1 MKNEKYDNLINN
13 FKIISKK
20 GWLKTVATNTSG
32 VGLTFERQ
40 LNKQP
45 DSLFFPDYRG
55 TEIKCTTRYSRYPIT
70 LFSLAFDGPS
80 LYEMNNLLQKYG
92 KNDRK
97 YKDKKTLMANLKI
110 NNPTLVNDKYFF
122 ELKLDY
128 NSKKLLLVV
137 YDVDFNVLE
146 NEVFIDFDTIK
157 THLEVKLSSLALV
170 YASKKVIDGID
181 HYRYYSLN
189 IYELISFEKFL
200 HLLENNIIN
209 VSIEGRI
216 SRSGFKEGKNRNKN
230 LVFKI
235 PKENISDLFCLI
247 YEKDMDKIKNNCLD
261 FTVFNI

>member
-1 MKNEKYDNLINN
+1 M
-13 FKIISKK
+13 
-20 GWLKTVATNTSG
+20 
-32 VGLTFERQ
+32 
-40 LNKQP
+40 
-45 DSLFFPDYRG
+45 
-55 TEIKCTTRYSRYPIT
+55 
-70 LFSLAFDGPS
+70 
-80 LYEMNNLLQKYG
+80 
-92 KNDRK
+92 
-97 YKDKKTLMANLKI
+97 
-110 NNPTLVNDKYFF
+110 
-122 ELKLDY
+122 
-128 NSKKLLLVV
+128 
-137 YDVDFNVLE
+137 
-146 NEVFIDFDTIK
+146 
-157 THLEVKLSSLALV
+157 
-170 YASKKVIDGID
+170 IDGID